1 MGVPPLAGARVRRAA
16 LALAALAVLAGAAAP
31 AGGQGTAVLI
41 VTGLAG
47 EPRFDSTFH
56 AAAATLYD
64 IARDRWGVAESSL
77 IYLAEQPATDT
88 ARIRGAATRE
98 AVARAMLAL
107 SRRVAPGD
115 ILLLFL
121 LAHGSGS
128 GPTSRVSLP
137 GPDATAADFA
147 GWLSGFAQQTVV
159 VVNAGSASGDFVDAL
174 AGPKRLVVTATRTAM
189 ERNETLFA
197 GHYVR
202 GLAGS
207 AADADK
213 DGRTSVR
220 EAFEYARREVA
231 REYEADHRLQTEH
244 ARLSDSL
251 LAATIAFGAPVT
263 HADPRVAAL
272 LAERR
277 ALESQVAELRGRK
290 TTMDAAAYDRE
301 LERLLL
307 AIAEKTQAIRAA
319 GGRAP

>member
-1 MGVPPLAGARVRRAA
+1 MGVPPLARPGMTRAA
-16 LALAALAVLAGAAAP
+16 LALLALAWATPAA
-31 AGGQGTAVLI
+31 GQGVAVLI

-56 AAAATLYD
+56 ETAAALYD
-64 IARDRWGVAESSL
+64 LARQRWGVPDSNL
-77 IYLAEQPATDT
+77 VYLAERPAADT
-88 ARIRGAATRE
+88 ARIRAVSTRE
-98 AVARAMLAL
+98 AVARELVAL
-107 SRRVAPGD
+107 SRRVAAGD
-115 ILLLFL
+115 VLFL
-121 LAHGSGS
+121 LLLGHGSGS

-159 VVNAGSASGDFVDAL
+159 VVNAASASGDFVDAL
-174 AGPKRLVVTATRTAM
+174 AGPRRLIVTATRTAS
-189 ERNETLFA
+189 ERNETVFG

-202 GLAGS
+202 GLAGG

-231 REYEADHRLQTEH
+231 REYEADNRLQTEH
-244 ARLSDSL
+244 ARVSDSL
-251 LAATIAFGAPVT
+251 LAGTIAFGAAPAA
-263 HADPRVAAL
+263 ADPRVAAL

-277 ALESQVAELRGRK
+277 ALERQVAELRGRK
-290 TTMDAAAYDRE
+290 ATMDAADYDRE

-307 AIAEKTQAIRAA
+307 AIAEKTQAIRATS
-319 GGRAP
+319 GRP